1 MAQPIENHG
10 IVGNLRTAALID
22 LDGTVS
28 FFCWP
33 RFDSPSIFASLLDDE
48 RGGSFELT
56 PLLYDARHRQLYL
69 PDTNVLLT
77 RFLSPAGVAEISD
90 FMSVGD
96 VDAGSRLVRRVKAV
110 RGTMRCRM
118 RCMPRFDY
126 ARLDPK
132 VCAEAGTVIFTGDDN
147 LALRLRASVPVDV
160 SEGTALS
167 EFDLAAGE
175 SASFILEDASH
186 GEDSISADPGYVSA
200 AFKETSDYWRHWVR
214 RSTYRGRWREVV
226 NRSALVLKLLTS
238 NEYGSMVAALTFG
251 LPEEIGGIRNW
262 DYRYTWIRD
271 AAFTVYAFLRL
282 GHVEEANAFVRWLGE
297 RESRCGADGTL
308 HLLYTLDGR
317 GVLTEAEL
325 PHLRGY
331 RGSAPVRIGNA
342 ALKQLQLDIYG
353 ELMDALYLSD
363 KYGEQVS
370 WQTWLGITR
379 SMKWLTHN
387 WQRPDEGIWEGRGRR
402 QEFLLSRVM
411 CWVAFDRAIR
421 LARKRGL
428 PAPLVD
434 WLETRDAIYQEIHAK
449 FWDSQQGA
457 FVQSKGSTVL
467 DASCL
472 LMPLMR
478 CISPMDP
485 RWLSTLKTVGDRL
498 RDDSLIYRYSG
509 GAAVNGLR
517 GAEGTF
523 NICSFWYV
531 ECLAR
536 AGDVK
541 QARFLFEKMLGYA
554 NHVGLY
560 RRSSVLQANISETSR
575 KPSPISRSSAR
586 HITWIEPCQVRM
598 APVKPFDAPEHPG
611 AMRWKHRENVFA
623 SSNRP
628 RSEGRDIV

>member
-28 FFCWP
+28 FLCWP
-33 RFDSPSIFASLLDDE
+33 RFDSPSIFVSLLDDE

-77 RFLSPAGVAEISD
+77 RFLSPDGVAEISD
-90 FMSVGD
+90 FMSIGD
-96 VDAGSRLVRRVKAV
+96 LDAGSRLVRRIKAV
-110 RGTMRCRM
+110 RGTIRFRM
-118 RCMPRFDY
+118 RCVPRFDY

-132 VCAEAGTVIFTGDDN
+132 VCAEAGTLIFTGGDN

-160 SEGTALS
+160 SEGAALS
-167 EFDLAAGE
+167 EFELAAGE
-175 SASFILEDASH
+175 SASFIMEDASY
-186 GEDSISADPGYVSA
+186 GEGSVSADPGYVSA
-200 AFKETSDYWRHWVR
+200 AFKETSNYWRQWVR

-238 NEYGSMVAALTFG
+238 SEYGSMVAALTFG

-297 RESRCGADGTL
+297 RQSRCGTDGTM
-308 HLLYTLDGR
+308 HLMYTMDGR
-317 GVLTEAEL
+317 GVLTETEL

-331 RGSAPVRIGNA
+331 HGSVPVRIGNA

-379 SMKWLTHN
+379 SMGWLTHN

-434 WLETRDAIYQEIHAK
+434 WLETRDAIYQDIHTA

-457 FVQSKGSTVL
+457 FVQSKGSTAL

-485 RWLSTLKTVGDRL
+485 RWLSTLKAVGDRL
-498 RDDSLIYRYSG
+498 RDDSLIYRYSS
-509 GAAVNGLR
+509 GAAVDGLR
-517 GAEGTF
+517 GVEGTF

-560 RRSSVLQANISETSR
+560 SEELGPAGEHLGNFPQAFTHLSLISAAYYLDRALSGQDGRS
-575 KPSPISRSSAR
+575 
-586 HITWIEPCQVRM
+586 
-598 APVKPFDAPEHPG
+598 
-611 AMRWKHRENVFA
+611 
-623 SSNRP
+623 
-628 RSEGRDIV
+628 